1 MARAV
6 NIESD
11 KTLPKKRKT
20 RKPMSAEQK
29 KAAGERLA
37 IARAKR
43 AKENPPEYKSIHP
56 DVLAKGDEHP
66 WSHINV
72 KKWIKTQKELL
83 SIARSDV
90 RRKVKGA
97 EARVSSTSGYIRNLE
112 LYLRSGIYTDLFW
125 GEHGQNRCKTVCL
138 VMAYHSDGTPKR
150 SVGTWYPDIQETW
163 TKEMEKE
170 NER

>member
-11 KTLPKKRKT
+11 KTLPKKRKA

-37 IARAKR
+37 IAREKR
-43 AKENPPEYKSIHP
+43 ARENPPEYKSIHP

-83 SIARSDV
+83 TVARSDL

-97 EARVSSTSGYIRNLE
+97 EAQVSSISGYIRNLE

-125 GEHGQNRCKTVCL
+125 GEHGQNRCKTICL
-138 VMAYHSDGTPKR
+138 VMAYNPDGTPKR
-150 SVGTWYPDIQETW
+150 SVGVWYPDIQETW
-163 TKEMEKE
+163 TKEME
-170 NER
+170 NE

>member
-1 MARAV
+1 MARRA

-37 IARAKR
+37 IAREKR
-43 AKENPPEYKSIHP
+43 LAANPPEYKSIHP
-56 DVLAKGDEHP
+56 DVLARGDEDA

-83 SIARSDV
+83 SVARHDL

-97 EARVSSTSGYIRNLE
+97 EAQVSSISGYIRNLE
-112 LYLRSGIYTDLFW
+112 LYLRSGTYIDMFW
-125 GEHGQNRCKTVCL
+125 GEHQQNRCKTVCR
-138 VMAYHSDGTPKR
+138 VMAYHPDGTPKR
-150 SVGTWYPDIQETW
+150 SVGVWYPDIQDTW
-163 TKEMEKE
+163 TREME
-170 NER
+170 NE

>member
-6 NIESD
+6 KIESD

-20 RKPMSAEQK
+20 RKPMSAEQR

-37 IARAKR
+37 IAREKR
-43 AKENPPEYKSIHP
+43 ARENPPEYKSIHP

-83 SIARSDV
+83 TVARSDL

-97 EARVSSTSGYIRNLE
+97 EAQVSSISGYIRNLE

-125 GEHGQNRCKTVCL
+125 GEHGQNRCKTICL
-138 VMAYHSDGTPKR
+138 VMAYNPDGTPKR
-150 SVGTWYPDIQETW
+150 SVGVWYPDIQETW
-163 TKEMEKE
+163 TKEME
-170 NER
+170 NE

>member
-6 NIESD
+6 KIESD

-20 RKPMSAEQK
+20 RKPMSAEQR

-37 IARAKR
+37 IAREKR
-43 AKENPPEYKSIHP
+43 ARENPPEYKSIHP

-83 SIARSDV
+83 TVARSDL

-97 EARVSSTSGYIRNLE
+97 EAQVSSISGYIRNLE
-112 LYLRSGIYTDLFW
+112 QYLRSGIYTDLFW
-125 GEHGQNRCKTVCL
+125 GEHGQNRCKTICL
-138 VMAYHSDGTPKR
+138 VMAYNPDGTPKR
-150 SVGTWYPDIQETW
+150 SVGVWYPDIQETW
-163 TKEMEKE
+163 TKEME
-170 NER
+170 NE

>member
-37 IARAKR
+37 IAREKR

-138 VMAYHSDGTPKR
+138 VMAYHPDGTPKR